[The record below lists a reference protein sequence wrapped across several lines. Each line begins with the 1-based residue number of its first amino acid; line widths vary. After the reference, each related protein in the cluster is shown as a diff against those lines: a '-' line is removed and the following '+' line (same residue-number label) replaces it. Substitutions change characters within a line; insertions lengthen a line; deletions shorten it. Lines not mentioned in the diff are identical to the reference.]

1 MSSSK
6 EKSIKHLILSKN
18 EYESKLNMILKKYFI
33 KYFKE
38 IYEETK
44 IYREFQKKLYNIPSW
59 SSDKISR
66 EYGYFKKYVN
76 KKYDLS
82 ENELSKILDIIYSL
96 NIKIMTPL
104 FDYMNIDVP
113 KFKDIWY
120 KCIKKYGKF
129 FYENPKLIKEN
140 KQNDSLKLL
149 DDTVKNII
157 QKFIPI
163 KDIINTKKQVFEK
176 YDFDEPFSEKSEEK
190 MFYSRHSSKAKLE
203 VELEN
208 TDDSEKLNHAATS
221 DFENE
226 YYNSEIEE
234 NVKITG
240 EPIKEEDEDK
250 EKQIELPKYLFNK
263 KKNYFNYKLSKM
275 KKKNEMDENFFD

>member
-82 ENELSKILDIIYSL
+82 ENELSKIFQKQKYS
-96 NIKIMTPL
+96 I
-104 FDYMNIDVP
+104 
-113 KFKDIWY
+113 
-120 KCIKKYGKF
+120 G
-129 FYENPKLIKEN
+129 
-140 KQNDSLKLL
+140 
-149 DDTVKNII
+149 
-157 QKFIPI
+157 
-163 KDIINTKKQVFEK
+163 
-176 YDFDEPFSEKSEEK
+176 
-190 MFYSRHSSKAKLE
+190 
-203 VELEN
+203 
-208 TDDSEKLNHAATS
+208 
-221 DFENE
+221 
-226 YYNSEIEE
+226 
-234 NVKITG
+234 
-240 EPIKEEDEDK
+240 
-250 EKQIELPKYLFNK
+250 
-263 KKNYFNYKLSKM
+263 
-275 KKKNEMDENFFD
+275 

>member
-1 MSSSK
+1 M
-6 EKSIKHLILSKN
+6 
-18 EYESKLNMILKKYFI
+18 
-33 KYFKE
+33 
-38 IYEETK
+38 
-44 IYREFQKKLYNIPSW
+44 
-59 SSDKISR
+59 
-66 EYGYFKKYVN
+66 
-76 KKYDLS
+76 LS
-82 ENELSKILDIIYSL
+82 ELL
-96 NIKIMTPL
+96 NT
-104 FDYMNIDVP
+104 
-113 KFKDIWY
+113 
-120 KCIKKYGKF
+120 
-129 FYENPKLIKEN
+129 
-140 KQNDSLKLL
+140 
-149 DDTVKNII
+149 
-157 QKFIPI
+157 
-163 KDIINTKKQVFEK
+163 
-176 YDFDEPFSEKSEEK
+176 
-190 MFYSRHSSKAKLE
+190 KAKLE